1 MLNPKKSNFLIKELA
16 EELNLPESEVSD
28 AVSYYWS
35 SIRKLMESGEEP
47 KIDVESL
54 GVFYVKTT
62 SLNKEIQ
69 KHEDY
74 VRIINPTTYPSRSS
88 CRPPGSAWAFGLHRL
103 CPDGCVYCCSNRSIR
118 PDRFAAARWS
128 HKSSFGK

>member
-74 VRIINPTTYPSRSS
+74 VRIINPTNLNRYNFYM
-88 CRPPGSAWAFGLHRL
+88 SAQNTLKRL
-103 CPDGCVYCCSNRSIR
+103 YKIRENLKNQTLAKKQFKSNRNEILE
-118 PDRFAAARWS
+118 
-128 HKSSFGK
+128 KGKEDLEG